1 MDESGQAKGFAFVEF
16 VNATGSQCIR
26 VCMYVC
32 MEMNLHTILILC
44 IHSCCRCCEA
54 TERKGSDGKKVKSR
68 FC

>member
-16 VNATGSQCIR
+16 VNATGR
-26 VCMYVC
+26 LCMYVC
-32 MEMNLHTILILC
+32 MEMNLHTILILY
-44 IHSCCRCCEA
+44 IHSCCRCCDA